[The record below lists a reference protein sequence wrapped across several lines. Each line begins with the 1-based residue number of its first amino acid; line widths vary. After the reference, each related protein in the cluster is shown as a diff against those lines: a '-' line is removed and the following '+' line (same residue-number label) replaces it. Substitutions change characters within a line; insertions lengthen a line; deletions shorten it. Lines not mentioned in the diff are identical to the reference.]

1 METESRTVAAGS
13 WGGNNVQFYVLW
25 VQFQPC
31 KVKRVL
37 GWTVVVVS
45 NSVSELDATELHI

>member
-37 GWTVVVVS
+37 GWTVVVAS